1 MSREL
6 RRVVVTGVGAVT
18 PVGND
23 AEAYWAALL
32 AGRSGITRIT
42 HFDPSKHAVQVA
54 GEVKGFDPLEVMD
67 HRTARRSGRFA
78 QLALK
83 ASKEALASAKIELT
97 PALASEVGVIMAS
110 TGGVFEMGRQE
121 TIIDERGPG
130 RVDPLIIPK
139 WGPHMAAG
147 RVGRQ
152 LGLRGPNTSINS
164 ACASATD
171 ALGQAFNMIRSGAA
185 EILIAG
191 GTEAIIT
198 PVAVATMGLM
208 GALSKGYN
216 DTPEKASRPFDL
228 NRDGFVLGEG
238 SGVLIMES
246 EEHAR
251 SRGASI
257 MAEYAG
263 QGWSFDAADDAAPD
277 AEGQSLAMIRALK
290 SSEITPEDVSW
301 LNAHGTG
308 TPYNDRTETAAIKL
322 AFGDAA
328 HRVAISSTKSMT
340 GHLAAAAGGI
350 EAVASVLAIR
360 DNMIPP
366 TINLDTP
373 DPACDLDY
381 VPHEARKARVDVVL
395 SNSFGMGGQNAA
407 LVLRRWAG

>member
-1 MSREL
+1 VREL
-6 RRVVVTGVGAVT
+6 RRVVVTGIGAVT

-23 AEAYWAALL
+23 AESYWQALL
-32 AGRSGITRIT
+32 AGRSGITAIT
-42 HFDPSKHAVQVA
+42 HFDASKHSVRVA

-67 HRTARRSGRFA
+67 HRAARRSGRFA

-97 PALASEVGVIMAS
+97 PELATEMGVVMAS
-110 TGGVFEMGRQE
+110 TGGVFEMGRQQ

-130 RVDPLIIPK
+130 RVEPLIIPK

-171 ALGQAFNMIRSGAA
+171 ALGQAFNMIRTGAA
-185 EILIAG
+185 DILIAG

-198 PVAVATMGLM
+198 PVAVATMALM

-238 SGVLIMES
+238 CGVLILES

-251 SRGASI
+251 SRGATI

-277 AEGQSLAMIRALK
+277 AEGQSLAMDRALK
-290 SSEITPEDVSW
+290 TAEIDPGEVSW

-308 TPYNDRTETAAIKL
+308 TPYNDKTETAAIKI

-328 HRVAISSTKSMT
+328 YRVPISSTKSMT

-360 DNMIPP
+360 DNVIPP

-373 DPACDLDY
+373 DPECDLDY
-381 VPHEARKARVDVVL
+381 VPHKARKAQVDVVL

-407 LVLRRWAG
+407 LILRRWAG

>member
-1 MSREL
+1 MTEL
-6 RRVVVTGVGAVT
+6 RRVVITGIGAIT

-23 AEAYWAALL
+23 AETCWRALL
-32 AGRSGITRIT
+32 AGRSGIGPIT
-42 HFDPSKHAVQVA
+42 HFDASRHPVRVA
-54 GEVKGFDPLEVMD
+54 GEVKGFDPLEIME
-67 HRTARRSGRFA
+67 HRAARRSGRFA

-83 ASKEALASAKIELT
+83 ASKEALASAKIELS
-97 PALASEVGVIMAS
+97 PDLATEMGVIMAS

-121 TIIDERGPG
+121 TIIDERGPN
-130 RVDPLIIPK
+130 RVDPLLIPRL
-139 WGPHMAAG
+139 GPHMAAG

-171 ALGQAFNMIRSGAA
+171 ALGQAYNMLRVGAA
-185 EILIAG
+185 EILLAG

-208 GALSKGYN
+208 GALSKDYN
-216 DTPEKASRPFDL
+216 DTPQKASRPFDL

-238 SGVLIMES
+238 AGVMVMES
-246 EEHAR
+246 LEHAQA
-251 SRGASI
+251 RGATI
-257 MAEYAG
+257 LAEYLG

-290 SSEITPEDVSW
+290 SAGIAPGDVSW

-308 TPYNDRTETAAIKL
+308 TPYNDKTETAAIKL

-328 HRVAISSTKSMT
+328 WRVPISSTKSMT

-350 EAVASVLAIR
+350 EAVASVMAIR
-360 DNMIPP
+360 DNKIPP

-373 DPACDLDY
+373 DPECDLDY
-381 VPHEARKARVDVVL
+381 VPHIMRQAQVDVVL
-395 SNSFGMGGQNAA
+395 STSFGMGGQNAT
-407 LVLRRWAG
+407 LVLRRFAG